1 MGKSNKLGTF
11 GGVFTPSVLTILG
24 VILYLRLPWV
34 VGNGGLYAT
43 IGIIVVAHII
53 SVTTGLSI
61 SSVATDKRVGAG
73 GPYYVLSRS
82 MGLPIGGTIGLAL
95 FIGLAF
101 SISLYVIGFSES
113 FLAYIGVEATP
124 FSIRVCGTATIILLT
139 IITFISTSLAIKT
152 QYIILVLIVLSLFSI
167 FLGDTNVPAEPL
179 LEPLEGGPSLALV
192 FGIFFPAVTGFTAGV
207 NMSGDLADAKRSI
220 PRGTILSIAVGLVVY
235 IAAAIFLA
243 YRVDGELLRN
253 DPEILL
259 KVAAVPALV
268 VAGIWGATL
277 SSALGSIL
285 GAPRILQSMSAD
297 SVTPKWFAKG
307 YGPSR
312 EPRNALL
319 LAFAVGEAGILIA
332 ELDIIARIV
341 SMVFLAM
348 YGFVNV
354 ACAIENWASPDFRPS
369 FRIPN
374 WVPIVGAIT
383 CLLVMIQL
391 DLVAMA
397 GSMIILIALYA
408 YLQRKRLT
416 LESGDAWEGVWASL
430 VREGLRRLSL
440 VKAHARNW
448 RPNALV
454 FTTEHESPVS
464 KFTKSLVASAGVAT
478 EFVLHPEGDGE
489 LRKTATS
496 DVVSGYFREFVE
508 TQNAFESVNSV
519 ARYHG
524 FNGVTPN
531 TVLLPASLGEED
543 PEGFRELLG
552 KLQDGSRNVLLVT
565 GGASEASAPESP
577 SGSSTG
583 EPSGSERSGSKSS
596 SDSSTRTMSGSI
608 DIWWHPE
615 TSNFAFAATM
625 ARFLSRSPQWRD
637 HTTRFFLAT
646 ADTLGDDL
654 LALEARR
661 YLQENRLE
669 AEVHVRHI
677 PASIRTPLDMVWE
690 ESADAKLIVMGLPDT
705 SDSSHL
711 KELGAFR
718 RPHDVPTETSTDVF
732 GSMLEAGK
740 ASRALLVLYRA
751 ASMFPPILRVARKT
765 IDVPREPDEGADLS
779 AKVMGTVR
787 LPDAPELAEVVT
799 SFQQRM
805 QDVFADFHERCVVQ
819 LYAQS
824 DSLLNEL
831 HVQLQGSKDDVSPA
845 EALAAFFE
853 SSELSLKNYL
863 DDKIPDQ
870 RATLESQILDFVRE
884 ERFVVDSQASYLRVA
899 RPMKDFRLEDGD
911 SPALELIKRRT
922 RWARRIG
929 RPTVIC
935 KIPVTSL
942 ERYYRETAI
951 ESVLGAAVRQ
961 FHHDS
966 IEMMTELGNILS
978 QSRLSWG
985 LTSEID
991 EEDVTECVDEIE
1003 RVIEALQARHRA
1015 RVKNHRWYCVVRGQ
1029 ELTTGFS
1036 DDIDRLDVRRFVRK
1050 ERKAAPATTQ
1060 TPLLEMPDSWR
1071 EQQCLLTER
1080 ALLGVRVGDTV
1091 NRLVAAARR
1100 LQKSE
1105 VGRLGQD
1112 CLARCRELVV
1122 TLRSAASDSS
1132 VKYAGELKTLSDG
1145 FRPMWEP
1152 QSTAE
1157 ALSSELEEV
1166 IAALPESLKTL
1177 SEESVL
1183 QVMDGSVPELEVIE
1197 VPLRRAI
1204 DIVQRRELVA
1214 PVERALVETRAA
1226 ELSAYSVIDDVTRL
1240 ATFQIKNTPRE
1251 ELGAAAE
1258 AFVPRVEQQVE
1269 TLIAAS
1275 EQVALRIDEGVSAL
1289 LSATSIHAIGQLKAE
1304 VTSRDRYRHAR
1315 SAERVARTVVS
1326 RGRAALSSAMTEL
1339 LYRRSRG
1346 LLAARRLGTSRSD
1359 TAHVELR
1366 TLVEDSEPNPDLLQD
1381 LPDFYRQ
1388 LFSGTAAVGGSFL
1401 VERPEQA
1408 KAIKSAVSRWKRGTG
1423 TALLVVGEPGSG
1435 KSTIIQ
1441 EVVRELESPAVVR
1454 VQAPE
1459 GGSADLTVFRR
1470 SVGLRAQASDPFG
1483 HLADRT
1489 TVVIDD
1495 MEMWWERR
1503 PDGLDVIEAILEGV
1517 RKHGKRIAFV
1527 IGTGAYAFSLL
1538 DRLVPLTTSST
1549 AILTCEPF
1557 AADDLGQAIMRR
1569 HQSSGLKFETS
1580 STTEDKI
1587 GDWGKARLFTRY
1599 FDYSAGNMGTALAG
1613 WLSHI
1618 ESTDS
1623 KTIRVRTPS
1632 AKSWD
1637 AIDDIDGDAKAVLLQ
1652 LMLHRESSRE
1662 RLLRIFGRDEAD
1674 VDRVVRDLLDIGL
1687 LSQGPSG
1694 TLSVNPAVRH
1704 QLGSHFLRR
1713 GLL

>member
-34 VGNGGLYAT
+34 VGNGGLFAT
-43 IGIIVVAHII
+43 LGIIIVAHII

-95 FIGLAF
+95 FVGLAF

-124 FSIRVCGTATIILLT
+124 FWIRVCGTATIVLLT

-167 FLGDTNVPAEPL
+167 FFGDTSVQAEPL

-207 NMSGDLADAKRSI
+207 NMSGDLEDAKKSI
-220 PRGTILSIAVGLVVY
+220 PRGTILSIAVGLIVY
-235 IAAAIFLA
+235 VAAAIFLA
-243 YRVDGELLRN
+243 YNVDPDALRN

-259 KVAAVPALV
+259 KVAAIPAFV

-307 YGPSR
+307 YGPTR

-332 ELDIIARIV
+332 ELDIIARVV

-369 FRIPN
+369 FRIPT
-374 WVPIVGAIT
+374 WVPLVGAVT

-397 GSMIILIALYA
+397 GSMIILIALYG
-408 YLQRKRLT
+408 YLQRRRLT

-440 VKAHARNW
+440 IKAHPRNW

-464 KFTKSLVASAGVAT
+464 AFAKSLVASAGVAT
-478 EFVLHPEGDGE
+478 EFVLDRNGDGE
-489 LRKTATS
+489 LAKTAAT
-496 DVVSGYFREFVE
+496 DVVPGYFREVVE
-508 TQNAFESVNSV
+508 TQDAFTSVDSL
-519 ARYHG
+519 ARFYG

-531 TVLLPASLGEED
+531 SVVLPASLGEDD
-543 PEGFRELLG
+543 PAGFQTLLG
-552 KLQDGSRNVLLVT
+552 DLQDGSRNVLVIT
-565 GGASEASAPESP
+565 GAAETDGDEVP
-577 SGSSTG
+577 
-583 EPSGSERSGSKSS
+583 
-596 SDSSTRTMSGSI
+596 DSSAASI

-625 ARFLSRSPQWRD
+625 ARFLSRSPVWRD
-637 HTTRFFLAT
+637 HNIRFFLAT
-646 ADTLGDDL
+646 TDTLGDDL

-677 PASIRTPLDMVWE
+677 PAAIRTPLDMVWE
-690 ESADAKLIVMGLPDT
+690 ESSGAKLIVMGLPNAQE
-705 SDSSHL
+705 H
-711 KELGAFR
+711 LGA
-718 RPHDVPTETSTDVF
+718 T
-732 GSMLEAGK
+732 LEAGK
-740 ASRALLVLYRA
+740 TSEALLVLYRS
-751 ASMFPPILRVARKT
+751 ASMFPPILRAARKT
-765 IDVPREPDEGADLS
+765 IDVPSEPHEGAELS

-787 LPDAPELAEVVT
+787 LPELPELREVVT
-799 SFQQRM
+799 SFQGRM
-805 QDVFADFHERCVVQ
+805 QDVFGEFHERCVMR

-824 DSLLNEL
+824 DTLLNEL
-831 HVQLQGSKDDVSPA
+831 HLLLHASEGDRSPA
-845 EALAAFFE
+845 DALASFFKA
-853 SSELSLKNYL
+853 SEESLKNYL
-863 DDKIPDQ
+863 DEQIPDQ
-870 RATLESQILDFVRE
+870 RATLESQILDFMRE
-884 ERFVVDSQASYLRVA
+884 ERFVVDSRSSSLRVA
-899 RPMKDFRLEDGD
+899 RPIDDFRLEEGD
-911 SPALELIKRRT
+911 SPVLQVIKRRT
-922 RWARRIG
+922 RWARRVG
-929 RPTVIC
+929 RVSVMC
-935 KIPVTSL
+935 KIPVTAL
-942 ERYYRETAI
+942 ERYYRQAAV
-951 ESVLGAAVRQ
+951 ESVLGAGVRQ

-985 LTSEID
+985 LTSETND
-991 EEDVTECVDEIE
+991 ADVAKCVAEIV
-1003 RVIEALQARHRA
+1003 RVIEALQVRHRV

-1036 DDIDRLDVRRFVRK
+1036 EDIDRLDVRRLVRK
-1050 ERKAAPATTQ
+1050 ERKAIPSAQIPGTAQTPGATQ
-1060 TPLLEMPDSWR
+1060 TPLTEMPDAWR

-1080 ALLGVRVGDTV
+1080 AVLGVRVGGTV
-1091 NRLVAAARR
+1091 DRLVSAARR
-1100 LQKSE
+1100 LQKTDVE
-1105 VGRLGQD
+1105 RLGQD
-1112 CLARCRELVV
+1112 CLSNCTELV
-1122 TLRSAASDSS
+1122 AALQGAARESP
-1132 VKYAGELKTLSDG
+1132 VRYASRLKELSEG
-1145 FRPMWEP
+1145 FRPAWEP

-1157 ALSSELEEV
+1157 ALSAELEEV
-1166 IAALPESLKTL
+1166 VEDLPESLKTL
-1177 SEESVL
+1177 SDASVL
-1183 QVMDGSVPELEVIE
+1183 QVMDGSLPELEVIE

-1214 PVERALVETRAA
+1214 PVERALLETRAA
-1226 ELSAYSVIDDVTRL
+1226 ELSAYSVIDDVARL
-1240 ATFQIKNTPRE
+1240 AAFQIKNTPRA

-1258 AFVPRVEQQVE
+1258 AFIPRVEQQLE
-1269 TLIAAS
+1269 RLGAAS
-1275 EQVALRIDEGVSAL
+1275 EKVALRIDEGVSAL

-1315 SAERVARTVVS
+1315 SAERVARSVVS
-1326 RGRAALSSAMTEL
+1326 RGRTALGSAMTEL

-1366 TLVEDSEPNPDLLQD
+1366 TLVEDAEPNPDLLQD

-1388 LFSGTAAVGGSFL
+1388 LFSATAAVGGSFL

-1408 KAIKSAVSRWKRGTG
+1408 KAVTKAVTRWKRGAG
-1423 TALLVVGEPGSG
+1423 AALVVVGEPGSG
-1435 KSTIIQ
+1435 KSTVIQ
-1441 EVVRELESPAVVR
+1441 DVVRELGSPAIVR

-1459 GGSADLTVFRR
+1459 GGSASLQVFRQT
-1470 SVGLRAQASDPFG
+1470 VGVRAQLSDPFG
-1483 HLADRT
+1483 HLADRSI
-1489 TVVIDD
+1489 VVIDD

-1503 PDGLDVIEAILEGV
+1503 TDGLVVIEAILEGV

-1527 IGTGAYAFSLL
+1527 IGTSEYAFSLL

-1549 AILTCEPF
+1549 AILNCEPF

-1569 HQSSGLKFETS
+1569 HQSSGLKFETQ
-1580 STTEDKI
+1580 STTEDEI
-1587 GDWGKARLFTRY
+1587 GDWGRARLFTRY

-1618 ESTDS
+1618 ESTDTE
-1623 KTIRVRTPS
+1623 TIKVRTP
-1632 AKSWD
+1632 AGKNWD

-1652 LMLHRESSRE
+1652 LMLHREVSRD

-1687 LSQGPSG
+1687 LSQSPSG

-1704 QLGSHFLRR
+1704 QVGAHFLRR